1 MDRIA
6 DACPTGALCPLTD
19 LVSLLAAMFVRSRF
33 TLGKSM
39 VVIGSMLCQLDS
51 LGQTRQLPAASSDNL
66 LETTALAALSN
77 KPSWLV
83 STYALHSLILRTTQ
97 LAPTHYSV

>member
-51 LGQTRQLPAASSDNL
+51 LGQTRQLLAASSDNL
-66 LETTALAALSN
+66 LEATALSALSN
-77 KPSWLV
+77 KHSWLV
-83 STYALHSLILRTTQ
+83 STYALLSLKLCTTQ
-97 LAPTHYSV
+97 LDPAH